1 MKKLTNSRAL
11 ENGFRRYNG
20 IGRATGNY
28 LFAFE
33 FLATLGKLRRK
44 CSVSRL
50 PRRGREKFSARKVFV
65 ALMPD
70 K

>member
-1 MKKLTNSRAL
+1 MVFGGTMEEGELL
-11 ENGFRRYNG
+11 EIIFY
-20 IGRATGNY
+20 
-28 LFAFE
+28 AFE